1 MVTSGPTVLEASSIL
16 AASTTFPVSPG
27 DDRHVAVSL
36 LPMDSTSFMPSTET
50 VFERQGENTMVVNM
64 GPQHPST
71 HGVLRVVCE
80 LDGETIVQCKCQI
93 GYLHTGMEKE
103 AEFQQYHKCTVM
115 TDRMDYLNANGN
127 NLAHALAVEKLL
139 GCEIP
144 RRGSYLRVIL
154 AELSRIA
161 SHCVWLGTHALDLGA
176 MTPFF
181 YIMQQREMILDMFE
195 MFSGVRMMP
204 SWIVPGGLRGDMPD
218 GFDKKLRQ
226 FLDEFPGELQ
236 IVENLLVEN
245 PIWMERT
252 QNVGVLTGR
261 EALELGCSGPIARG
275 SGVAWDLRKS
285 NPYCCYE
292 EFDFQV
298 PIGQAGDVYDRFIVR
313 IAEMKES
320 CKILRQAI
328 EGLPEGPYN
337 TDDRKVAP
345 PPRHELDNSME
356 SLIHHFK
363 LYTEGFHPPVG
374 EAYAGIEGSKGELG
388 FYIVS
393 DGTNKPY
400 RWHERPSSFMNLK
413 SLEVLAVGRL
423 IADVIAIIGSIDIV
437 LGEIDR

>member
-1 MVTSGPTVLEASSIL
+1 
-16 AASTTFPVSPG
+16 
-27 DDRHVAVSL
+27 
-36 LPMDSTSFMPSTET
+36 MDTTSFMPSTET
-50 VFERQGENTMVVNM
+50 IFERQGENTMIVNM

-80 LDGETIVQCKCQI
+80 LDGETIVQAKCVI

-103 AEFQQYHKCTVM
+103 AEYQQYHKCTVM

-154 AELSRIA
+154 TELSRVA

-204 SWIVPGGLRGDMPD
+204 SWIVPGGLRGDMPP
-218 GFDKKLRQ
+218 GFELKLRT
-226 FLDEFPGELQ
+226 FLEEFPKELQ
-236 IVENLLVEN
+236 VVENLLVEN

-252 QNVGVLTGR
+252 QNVGVLSGKQ
-261 EALELGCSGPIARG
+261 ALELGCSGPIARA

-292 EFDFQV
+292 EFDFKV
-298 PIGQAGDVYDRFIVR
+298 PVGQHGDVYDRFLVR

-320 CKILRQAI
+320 CKILQQAI
-328 EGLPEGPYN
+328 DGLPEGPWN
-337 TDDRKVAP
+337 TSDRKIAP

-388 FYIVS
+388 FYVIS
-393 DGTNKPY
+393 DGSNKPY

-423 IADVIAIIGSIDIV
+423 LADVIAIIGSIDIV

>member
-1 MVTSGPTVLEASSIL
+1 
-16 AASTTFPVSPG
+16 
-27 DDRHVAVSL
+27 
-36 LPMDSTSFMPSTET
+36 MPSTEA
-50 VFERQGENTMVVNM
+50 VFERTGENTMIVNM

-80 LDGETIVQCKCQI
+80 LDGETIVQCKCVI

-103 AEFQQYHKCTVM
+103 AEYQQYHKCVVM

-139 GCEIP
+139 GIEVP
-144 RRGSYLRVIL
+144 KRGQYLRVIL

-181 YIMQQREMILDMFE
+181 YIMQQRELVLDMFE

-204 SWIVPGGLRGDMPD
+204 SWIVPGGLRGDMPE
-218 GFDKKLRQ
+218 GFDKKLTK
-226 FLDEFPGELQ
+226 FLDTFPGELAV
-236 IVENLLVEN
+236 VENLLVSN

-252 QNVGVLTGR
+252 QNVGVLTGQQ
-261 EALELGCSGPIARG
+261 ALELGCSGPIARA

-285 NPYCCYE
+285 NPYSSYE
-292 EFDFQV
+292 DFDFKIPV
-298 PIGQAGDVYDRFIVR
+298 GKNGDVYDRFLVR
-313 IAEMKES
+313 LAEMKES
-320 CKILRQAI
+320 VSICRQALAK
-328 EGLPEGPYN
+328 LPDGPIN
-337 TDDRKVAP
+337 TADRKVTP
-345 PPRHELDNSME
+345 PPREELDTSME

-363 LYTEGFHPPVG
+363 LWTEGFHPPVG

-388 FYIVS
+388 FYMIS
-393 DGTNKPY
+393 DGSNRPY

-423 IADVIAIIGSIDIV
+423 LADVIAIIGSIDIV

>member
-1 MVTSGPTVLEASSIL
+1 MPEQT
-16 AASTTFPVSPG
+16 
-27 DDRHVAVSL
+27 
-36 LPMDSTSFMPSTET
+36 FMPTTET
-50 VFERQGENTMVVNM
+50 VFQRTGENTMIVNM

-71 HGVLRVVCE
+71 HGVLRIICE
-80 LDGETIVQCKCQI
+80 LEGEVIVSCKCVI

-103 AEFQQYHKCTVM
+103 AEYQQYHKCVVM

-161 SHCVWLGTHALDLGA
+161 SHCVWLGTHGLDLGA

-204 SWIVPGGLRGDMPD
+204 SWIVPGGLRGDMPE
-218 GFDKKLRQ
+218 GFEGKLRD
-226 FLDEFPGELQ
+226 FLRDFPKELEV
-236 IVENLLVEN
+236 VENLLVEN
-245 PIWMERT
+245 PIWKERT
-252 QNVGVLTGR
+252 FDVGVLTAQQ
-261 EALELGCSGPIARG
+261 ALELGCSGPIARG

-285 NPYCCYE
+285 NPYSCYD
-292 EFDFQV
+292 EFDFKIPV
-298 PIGQAGDVYDRFIVR
+298 GKKGDVYDRFLVR

-320 CKILRQAI
+320 CKILQQALD
-328 EGLPEGPYN
+328 GLPEGPWN
-337 TDDRKVAP
+337 TSDRKIAP
-345 PPRHELDNSME
+345 PPREELDTSME

-363 LYTEGFHPPVG
+363 LFTEGYHPPVG
-374 EAYAGIEGSKGELG
+374 EAYAAVEGSKGELG
-388 FYIVS
+388 FYIIS
-393 DGTNKPY
+393 DGSNRPY
-400 RWHERPSSFMNLK
+400 RWHERPSSLMNLK
-413 SLEVLAVGRL
+413 SLEVLSIGRL
-423 IADVIAIIGSIDIV
+423 IADVIAIIGSVDIV

>member
-1 MVTSGPTVLEASSIL
+1 MPDVHT
-16 AASTTFPVSPG
+16 
-27 DDRHVAVSL
+27 
-36 LPMDSTSFMPSTET
+36 FMPSTET
-50 VFERQGENTMVVNM
+50 IFQRAGENTMIVNM

-71 HGVLRVVCE
+71 HGVLRVICE
-80 LDGETIVQCKCQI
+80 LEGETIVQCKCVI

-103 AEFQQYHKCTVM
+103 AEYQQYYKCVVM

-144 RRGSYLRVIL
+144 KRAQYLRVIL

-161 SHCVWLGTHALDLGA
+161 SHCVWLGTHGLDLGA

-181 YIMQQREMILDMFE
+181 YIMQQREYVLDLFE
-195 MFSGVRMMP
+195 VISGVRMMP
-204 SWIVPGGLRGDMPD
+204 SWIVPGGLRGDMPPL
-218 GFDKKLRQ
+218 FEEKLRT
-226 FLDEFPGELQ
+226 FLDTFLPELKV
-236 IVENLLVEN
+236 VEDLLVGN
-245 PIWMERT
+245 PIWKERT
-252 QNVGVLTGR
+252 YDVGVLSGTQ
-261 EALELGCSGPIARG
+261 ALELGCSGPIARA

-285 NPYCCYE
+285 HPYSSYE
-292 EFDFQV
+292 DFDFAIPV
-298 PIGQAGDVYDRFIVR
+298 GERGDVYDRFLVR

-320 CKILRQAI
+320 VKIVQQAI
-328 EGLPEGPYN
+328 DNLPEGPVM
-337 TDDRKVAP
+337 TSDRKISP
-345 PPRHELDNSME
+345 PPREELDTSME

-363 LYTEGFHPPVG
+363 LFTEGYRPPVG

-393 DGTNKPY
+393 DGSNRPY

>member
-1 MVTSGPTVLEASSIL
+1 MSSGP
-16 AASTTFPVSPG
+16 ST
-27 DDRHVAVSL
+27 
-36 LPMDSTSFMPSTET
+36 FMPTTET
-50 VFERQGENTMVVNM
+50 MFQKVGENTMIVNM

-71 HGVLRVVCE
+71 HGVLRLICE
-80 LDGETIVQCKCQI
+80 LEGETIVQCKCVI

-103 AEFQQYHKCTVM
+103 AEFQTYHKCVVM

-144 RRGSYLRVIL
+144 KRGQYLRVIL

-181 YIMQQREMILDMFE
+181 YIMQQREMVLDMFE

-204 SWIVPGGLRGDMPD
+204 SWIVPGGLRGDMPE
-218 GFDKKLRQ
+218 GFEYKLRA
-226 FLDEFPGELQ
+226 FLKDFPGELDT
-236 IVENLLVEN
+236 VENLLVEN
-245 PIWMERT
+245 PIWKERT
-252 QNVGVLTGR
+252 QGVGVLTPTQC
-261 EALELGCSGPIARG
+261 LELGCSGPIARA

-285 NPYCCYE
+285 NPYSSYE
-292 EFDFQV
+292 DFDFFV
-298 PIGQAGDVYDRFIVR
+298 PVGAHGDVYDRFLVR

-320 CKILRQAI
+320 CKILQQAI
-328 EGLPEGPYN
+328 DGLPEGPWN
-337 TDDRKVAP
+337 TSDRKIAP
-345 PPRHELDNSME
+345 PPRHELDTSME
-356 SLIHHFK
+356 SVIHHFK
-363 LYTEGFHPPVG
+363 LFTEGMRPPVG
-374 EAYAGIEGSKGELG
+374 EAYAAVEGSKGELG

-393 DGTNKPY
+393 DGSNTPW

-413 SLEVLAVGRL
+413 ALEVLAIGRL
-423 IADVIAIIGSIDIV
+423 IADVIAIIGSVDIV

>member
-1 MVTSGPTVLEASSIL
+1 MSQ
-16 AASTTFPVSPG
+16 ASTFQP
-27 DDRHVAVSL
+27 
-36 LPMDSTSFMPSTET
+36 TSSSEFQ
-50 VFERQGENTMVVNM
+50 RIGENTMVVNI

-71 HGVLRVVCE
+71 HGVLRLIVE
-80 LDGETIVQCKCQI
+80 LEGETIIQCKCVI

-103 AEFQQYHKCTVM
+103 AEFQTYHKCVVM

-144 RRGSYLRVIL
+144 KRGQYLRVIL

-176 MTPFF
+176 MSPFF
-181 YIMQQREMILDMFE
+181 YIMQQREMILDLFE
-195 MFSGVRMMP
+195 MFAGVRMMP

-218 GFDKKLRQ
+218 GFEPRLRKFLRE
-226 FLDEFPGELQ
+226 FLDELKVLED
-236 IVENLLVEN
+236 LLVEN
-245 PIWMERT
+245 PIWKERT
-252 QNVGVLTGR
+252 MNVGVLTGQQC
-261 EALELGCSGPIARG
+261 LEMGCSGPIARA

-285 NPYCCYE
+285 NPYCSYE
-292 EFDFQV
+292 DFDFMV
-298 PIGQAGDVYDRFIVR
+298 PVGSVGDVYDRFLVR

-320 CKILRQAI
+320 HKIIQQAI
-328 EGLPEGPYN
+328 DGLPSGPWN
-337 TDDRKVAP
+337 TLDRKIAP
-345 PPRHELDNSME
+345 PPREELDSSME
-356 SLIHHFK
+356 SVIHHFK
-363 LYTEGFHPPVG
+363 LWTEGFRPPVG

-393 DGTNKPY
+393 DGSNKPY

-413 SLEVLAVGRL
+413 SLEVLAEGRM
-423 IADVIAIIGSIDIV
+423 ISDVIAIIGSIDIV

>member
-1 MVTSGPTVLEASSIL
+1 MS
-16 AASTTFPVSPG
+16 STTE
-27 DDRHVAVSL
+27 
-36 LPMDSTSFMPSTET
+36 FMPSTET
-50 VFERQGENTMVVNM
+50 IFVKTGENTMVVNM

-71 HGVLRVVCE
+71 HGVLRVICE
-80 LDGETIVQCKCQI
+80 LEGETIVQAKCVI

-103 AEFQQYHKCTVM
+103 AEYQQYHKCVVM

-144 RRGSYLRVIL
+144 KRGQYLRVIL

-181 YIMQQREMILDMFE
+181 YIMVQREKVLDMFE

-204 SWIVPGGLRGDMPD
+204 SWIVPGGLRGDMPEGFDQRLNEFLD
-218 GFDKKLRQ
+218 GF
-226 FLDEFPGELQ
+226 EAELTV
-236 IVENLLVEN
+236 VENMLVEN
-245 PIWMERT
+245 PIWKERCIG
-252 QNVGVLTGR
+252 VGVLSGE
-261 EALELGCSGPIARG
+261 EALALGCSGPIARA

-285 NPYCCYE
+285 NPYSSYE
-292 EFDFQV
+292 DFDFKV
-298 PIGQAGDVYDRFIVR
+298 PVGEHGDVYDRFLVR
-313 IAEMKES
+313 LAEMRES
-320 CKILRQAI
+320 AKILRQAI
-328 EGLPEGPYN
+328 NNLPSGPWN
-337 TDDRKVAP
+337 TADRKVAP
-345 PPRHELDNSME
+345 PPRYELDNSME

-363 LYTEGFHPPVG
+363 LYTEGFRPPVG

-388 FYIVS
+388 FYVVS
-393 DGTNKPY
+393 DGTNRPY

-413 SLEVLAVGRL
+413 ALEVLAVGRL

>member
-1 MVTSGPTVLEASSIL
+1 
-16 AASTTFPVSPG
+16 
-27 DDRHVAVSL
+27 
-36 LPMDSTSFMPSTET
+36 MPSTET
-50 VFERQGENTMVVNM
+50 VFQRVGENTMVVNM

-71 HGVLRVVCE
+71 HGVLRIICE
-80 LDGETIVQCKCQI
+80 LEGEVIIKAECVI

-103 AEFQQYHKCTVM
+103 AEYQQYHKCVVM

-144 RRGSYLRVIL
+144 RRGQYLRVIL

-161 SHCVWLGTHALDLGA
+161 SHCVWLGTHGLDLGA

-181 YIMQQREMILDMFE
+181 YIMQQRELILDMFE

-204 SWIVPGGLRGDMPD
+204 SWIVPGGLRGDMPE
-218 GFDKKLRQ
+218 GFEKKLDS
-226 FLDEFPGELQ
+226 FLESFRRDLDVCEK
-236 IVENLLVEN
+236 LLVDN
-245 PIWMERT
+245 PIWKERT
-252 QNVGVLTGR
+252 YDVGVLTGR
-261 EALELGCSGPIARG
+261 QALELGCSGPIARA

-292 EFDFQV
+292 EFDFDIPV
-298 PIGQAGDVYDRFIVR
+298 GSRGDVYDRFLVR

-320 CKILRQAI
+320 CRILRQAMD
-328 EGLPEGPYN
+328 GLPEGPWN
-337 TDDRKVAP
+337 TSDRKIAP
-345 PPRHELDNSME
+345 PPRHELDTSME

-374 EAYAGIEGSKGELG
+374 EAYAAVEGSKGELG
-388 FYIVS
+388 FYIIS
-393 DGTNKPY
+393 DGSNRPY

-413 SLEVLAVGRL
+413 SLEVLSVGRM
-423 IADVIAIIGSIDIV
+423 IADLIAIIGSIDIV

>member
-1 MVTSGPTVLEASSIL
+1 MAK
-16 AASTTFPVSPG
+16 SP
-27 DDRHVAVSL
+27 
-36 LPMDSTSFMPSTET
+36 FMPSTGT
-50 VFERQGENTMVVNM
+50 SFERTGENSMIVNM

-71 HGVLRVVCE
+71 HGVLRLVCE
-80 LDGETIVQCKCQI
+80 LDGETVVRCRCVI

-103 AEFQQYHKCTVM
+103 AESQSYQKCVVM

-144 RRGSYLRVIL
+144 IRGQYLRVVL

-181 YIMQQREMILDMFE
+181 YIMQQRELILDMFE

-218 GFDKKLRQ
+218 GFEVKLRA
-226 FLDEFPGELQ
+226 FLRDFPGE
-236 IVENLLVEN
+236 IKTVENLLVEN
-245 PIWMERT
+245 PIWRERT
-252 QNVGVLTGR
+252 QDVGVMTGAQ
-261 EALELGCSGPIARG
+261 ALELGCSGPIARA
-275 SGVAWDLRKS
+275 SGVGWDLRKS
-285 NPYCCYE
+285 HPYSGYE
-292 EFDFQV
+292 NFDFQIPV
-298 PIGQAGDVYDRFIVR
+298 GHSGDVYDRFLVR

-320 CKILRQAI
+320 AKILEQAI
-328 EGLPEGPYN
+328 EGLPSGPVN
-337 TDDRKVAP
+337 TLDRKVAP
-345 PPRHELDNSME
+345 PDRAELDSSME
-356 SLIHHFK
+356 AVIHHFK
-363 LYTEGFHPPVG
+363 LWTEGFRTPVG

-393 DGTNKPY
+393 DGSNRPY

-413 SLEVLAVGRL
+413 ALEVLAEGRL
-423 IADVIAIIGSIDIV
+423 IADIIAIIGSIDIV